1 MESVV
6 MVEPDGATHVAAY
19 VVFDDMILIQRRAAD
34 RRFLPGAWD
43 VIGGA
48 IEGHE
53 TAIDAL
59 LREVSEEAGLEVAAV
74 SDWIIRT
81 EFEADGRT
89 CVEIGALV
97 WPRGGGL
104 KLKLEAG
111 KASAFAFVGDIASFV
126 EDNEARGYVPL
137 FGETVGVALQKLRSG
152 VDLGR
157 RSVAEFD

>member
-1 MESVV
+1 
-6 MVEPDGATHVAAY
+6 MVDPNGATHVAAY

-43 VIGGA
+43 VLGGA
-48 IEGHE
+48 IEEHE

-59 LREVSEEAGLEVAAV
+59 LREVSEESGLEVAAV
-74 SDWIIRT
+74 SDWITRVK
-81 EFEADGRT
+81 FEVDGRT

-97 WPRGGGL
+97 WPRSGGL

-111 KASAFAFVGDIASFV
+111 KASAFAFVGDVASFV

-137 FGETVGVALQKLRSG
+137 FGETVGAALQKLRSG

-157 RSVAEFD
+157 RSVAELD